1 MSSHVIRMLQHNRP
15 ILLARLW
22 ILVPSL
28 ASVGLGFY
36 LLFLAGSTLIE
47 GLFSFG
53 WQEAQ
58 GKVVEV
64 RIEELEMS
72 ATAKKRW
79 YEVRVSY
86 VFDAAGRTTKG
97 ERIGFTVE
105 GRQRPDVEKYAAT
118 FYPGQEFRVLY
129 SPSDPSRSVLERTIG
144 GSAWAMLIGGILLA
158 TFGLG
163 FSLSSLNGQ
172 GKSKSAVPGSG
183 AEEIDTQASQATSR
197 PHG

>member
-1 MSSHVIRMLQHNRP
+1 MRLRQHNRP
-15 ILLARLW
+15 MLLARLL

-28 ASVGLGFY
+28 ASLGFGFY

-58 GKVVEV
+58 GKIVGV

-79 YEVRVSY
+79 YEVRLSY

-97 ERIGFTVE
+97 QRIGFTVE

-118 FYPGQEFRVLY
+118 FYPGQEVRVLY
-129 SPSDPSRSVLERTIG
+129 SSSNPSRSVLERTIG

-163 FSLSSLNGQ
+163 FSLSSWNAQETSESGL
-172 GKSKSAVPGSG
+172 PGRA
-183 AEEIDTQASQATSR
+183 AEESAPEASQGPSR
-197 PHG
+197 PHR